1 MQVIDKKRRTGVKT
15 GNGAENIKKEY
26 NEFILGNDH
35 PCIMAKTVF
44 SMDQVDLKVYED
56 LGSLKTARLMLK
68 DLKGYLENYDFDS
81 NDFKTFMAVF
91 PDSPKYSEIAF
102 EKLLWKQLQA
112 IHEVDDKKWDPAVSD
127 DPAEHNFSFSIAGKA
142 FYLVGLHPG
151 ASRIARQ
158 SPYATMTFNLHWQF
172 EKLREMG
179 SYDKV
184 RDRIRE
190 RDIEL
195 QGEMNPMLADFGN
208 SSEAKQYSGRKVE
221 KEWKCPFHKSS

>member
-1 MQVIDKKRRTGVKT
+1 MKNANVV
-15 GNGAENIKKEY
+15 ENIKEEY
-26 NEFILGNDH
+26 KQFILGNDH

-44 SMDQVDLKVYED
+44 SMDQVDLKIYEKM
-56 LGSLKTARLMLK
+56 GSLETARLMLK
-68 DLKGYLENYDFDS
+68 DLKEYLENYDFES
-81 NDFKTFMAVF
+81 NDFRTFMAVF
-91 PDSPKYSEIAF
+91 PNSPKYSEIAF
-102 EKLLWKQLQA
+102 EKLLWKQLGA
-112 IHEVDDKKWDPAVSD
+112 INTVDDKKWDPAVSD
-127 DPAEHNFSFSIAGKA
+127 DPAAHNFSFSIGGKA

-195 QGEMNPMLADFGN
+195 QGAMNPMLADFGN
-208 SSEAKQYSGRKVE
+208 SSEAKQYSGREVE
-221 KEWKCPFHKSS
+221 KEWKCPFHHNN